1 VLSTVAFEFNLRRY
15 IEGRYGYGEA
25 AATPDTAVVAEAV
38 VGVVDAPVHDA
49 AAAGGAVGAAG
60 AAGAGYVPGYY
71 ADEADA
77 QPVHNAAG
85 AGAAGAGGGNDDGGA
100 RTPRWS
106 YNPLA
111 EEDDEV
117 EAEAGEESE
126 LTPDIPLDGFT
137 SFANAASVSD
147 PIPLEP

>member
-1 VLSTVAFEFNLRRY
+1 LSPPPPPPSSAVH
-15 IEGRYGYGEA
+15 GYGLRDDLLNES
-25 AATPDTAVVAEAV
+25 D
-38 VGVVDAPVHDA
+38 DD
-49 AAAGGAVGAAG
+49 GGSDGG
-60 AAGAGYVPGYY
+60 DDGGS
-71 ADEADA
+71 
-77 QPVHNAAG
+77 
-85 AGAAGAGGGNDDGGA
+85 GGGNDDGDA
-100 RTPRWS
+100 RTARWS